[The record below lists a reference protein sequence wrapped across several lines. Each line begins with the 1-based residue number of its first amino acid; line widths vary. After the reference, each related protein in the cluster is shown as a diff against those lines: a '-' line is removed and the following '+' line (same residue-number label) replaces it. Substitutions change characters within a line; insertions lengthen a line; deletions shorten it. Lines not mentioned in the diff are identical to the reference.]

1 MVELHT
7 TASNKTGR
15 QIKRRKTTAL
25 GDGGQPHTAG
35 TSRLE
40 HQAPLDE
47 LQLHWNLVYT
57 ALEHPC
63 CWLVPT
69 QALLRQTSEEHRDC
83 SNRKTSERKIDEIS
97 TKTS

>member
-15 QIKRRKTTAL
+15 QIKRQKMMAL
-25 GDGGQPHTAG
+25 GAGGQPHTAG

-69 QALLRQTSEEHRDC
+69 QSPPQTNIRRTQRLLEPED
-83 SNRKTSERKIDEIS
+83 EREKN
-97 TKTS
+97 

>member
-15 QIKRRKTTAL
+15 QIKRQKMMAL
-25 GDGGQPHTAG
+25 GAGGQPHTAG
-35 TSRLE
+35 TSRFE

-69 QALLRQTSEEHRDC
+69 QALLRQTSEEYRDC
-83 SNRKTSERKIDEIS
+83 SKPEDEREKN
-97 TKTS
+97 